1 MRLSRPVGTLRAG
14 NGFGLNFNMLAAPP
28 VFAAAFALAAPV
40 YGAPVPS
47 QSSTQSSAV
56 HFSIPPSDL
65 QTALLQLA
73 SQADVQVVANAE
85 DTRGLST
92 KGLSGNFSIQEALT
106 RLLEGSGLQYKL
118 DSAGTITVMHAPA
131 AQMHQS
137 AVQDAPGTASPSHR
151 AASEPENLE
160 EIVVTSQKR
169 VERLQD
175 VPLAVTA
182 ISGESLSEA
191 GINDTTRLSNL
202 TPSLTF
208 TEGAQPN
215 NRNFRI
221 RGIGTAVFGQGFEP
235 AVSVVVD
242 GVVLA
247 RASQGFTDLADIE
260 RVEVLRGPQG
270 TLFG

>member
-1 MRLSRPVGTLRAG
+1 
-14 NGFGLNFNMLAAPP
+14 
-28 VFAAAFALAAPV
+28 
-40 YGAPVPS
+40 
-47 QSSTQSSAV
+47 
-56 HFSIPPSDL
+56 
-65 QTALLQLA
+65 
-73 SQADVQVVANAE
+73 VQVVANAE

-92 KGLSGNFSIQEALT
+92 KGLSGEFSIQEALA

-118 DSAGTITVMHAPA
+118 DSAGTIIVTHAPV

-137 AVQDAPGTASPSHR
+137 AAQDAPGTASLQR
-151 AASEPENLE
+151 AAPEPATLE
-160 EIVVTSQKR
+160 EVVVTSQKR

-191 GINDTTRLSNL
+191 GINDTSRLSSL

-235 AVSVVVD
+235 SVSVVVD

-270 TLFG
+270 TSSARTPPAASSML